1 MMSAGTAGTAGTAA
15 AGAALAAGVG
25 AEAYGL
31 ATADAAVKHAHSVPN
46 VITAACGNSALD
58 SRLGGSGNHKA
69 AAAV

>member
-1 MMSAGTAGTAGTAA
+1 MTSAGTAGTAATGTTHSTS
-15 AGAALAAGVG
+15 AGVG

-31 ATADAAVKHAHSVPN
+31 AATYAAVKHAHSVPD

-58 SRLGGSGNHKA
+58 SRLRGAGNHKA